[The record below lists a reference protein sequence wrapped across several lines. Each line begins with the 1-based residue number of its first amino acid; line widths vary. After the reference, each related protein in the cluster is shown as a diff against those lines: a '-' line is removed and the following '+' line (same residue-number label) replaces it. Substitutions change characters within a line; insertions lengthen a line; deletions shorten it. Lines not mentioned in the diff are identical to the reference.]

1 MSAEGYGGGAPR
13 GEPGSPVL
21 LMVDDE
27 PRILSALQRCLRR
40 EGYELVL
47 ADSGAAAL
55 RVLRE
60 RRVDGLLTDHKM
72 PGMSG
77 LELIREIAA
86 KWPGIPRLL
95 LTGWTAEVSPAEAR
109 RLGIRALVAKPWEDA
124 DLKSRLRDAL
134 AERG

>member
-1 MSAEGYGGGAPR
+1 MRAEAERR
-13 GEPGSPVL
+13 GLRVIDATCPLVTKVHLE
-21 LMVDDE
+21 
-27 PRILSALQRCLRR
+27 AQRLRR
-40 EGYELVL
+40 EGYEIVL
-47 ADSGAAAL
+47 ADSAAAAL
-55 RVLRE
+55 RVLHAQ
-60 RRVDGLLTDHKM
+60 RVDLVLTDHKM

>member
-1 MSAEGYGGGAPR
+1 MSEGGGEGAAER
-13 GEPGSPVL
+13 APVL

-47 ADSGAAAL
+47 AESGAAAL

-77 LELIREIAA
+77 LELIREMGLQ
-86 KWPGIPRLL
+86 WPGIPSIL
-95 LTGWTAEVSPAEAR
+95 LTGWTAEIAPDELR
-109 RLGIRALVAKPWEDA
+109 RLGVRALVGKPWQDA
-124 DLKSRLRDAL
+124 ELKARLREAL
-134 AERG
+134 RG

>member
-1 MSAEGYGGGAPR
+1 VNASAR
-13 GEPGSPVL
+13 KPVL
-21 LMVDDE
+21 LLVDDE

-40 EGYELVL
+40 EGYEILL

-60 RRVDGLLTDHKM
+60 RRVDAVLTDHKM

-77 LELIREIAA
+77 LELIRDMAA
-86 KWPGIPRLL
+86 EWPEIPRIL
-95 LTGWTAEVSPAEAR
+95 LTGWTAEIEPGEMR

-124 DLKSRLRDAL
+124 DLKARLREAL
-134 AERG
+134 GAAG